1 MPRLSKEQLE
11 IIMKKENCN
20 RIWSWSR
27 INTFM
32 ISPYE
37 YYLKYIIKEKEDRKD
52 CIYSVTGGIAHDILE
67 RYYTNKKI

>member
-1 MPRLSKEQLE
+1 MSRLSKEQLE

-37 YYLKYIIKEKEDRKD
+37 YYLKYIIEEKEDRKD
-52 CIYSVTGGIAHDILE
+52 CIYSVTGGIAHDIL
-67 RYYTNKKI
+67 